1 MTSPLADGGRA
12 RTPGSHWLF
21 PALGWGAGWSEAF
34 AQACR
39 LWDHL
44 CRHRRQLHV
53 RLQRNVARALVL
65 DLDPDGRWA
74 GRAPPALL
82 SVWNCWACVAG
93 AMRETWSWWQ
103 TPKWPSWGHSV
114 SQLEE
119 TRMLRP
125 EGSAAWLGWG
135 VDGTRDNS
143 ASSGSPQLWAVC
155 RAPRALPPCPQTL
168 LHLAVLLRTTW
179 LKFSIFC

>member
-1 MTSPLADGGRA
+1 MTSLLADGGRA
-12 RTPGSHWLF
+12 RIPGSRWLF

-34 AQACR
+34 AQVCR

-44 CRHRRQLHV
+44 CRNRRQLHV
-53 RLQRNVARALVL
+53 WLQRNVARALVL
-65 DLDPDGRWA
+65 NFGSDGRWA
-74 GRAPPALL
+74 GRVPPALL
-82 SVWNCWACVAG
+82 SVWNCRACVAG

-125 EGSAAWLGWG
+125 EGSAAWPGWG
-135 VDGTRDNS
+135 VDSTRDNS
-143 ASSGSPQLWAVC
+143 VHRPAAPSSGLSAE
-155 RAPRALPPCPQTL
+155 PPAHRPPDPPTPSSSAEDNL
-168 LHLAVLLRTTW
+168 AEILH
-179 LKFSIFC
+179 F